1 MRDTQDTVEVIAV
14 RKYGDKYG
22 FFSAENQEEREVSD
36 HIRNPE
42 QAKRLATQT
51 LRLPYYVIVSLGIDH
66 LIKWLEDYNK
76 NNLAD
81 WQKES
86 WLKGSLGLIFDE
98 KGTFLIGGS
107 DIKLKYDYQYGLEVE
122 REEES

>member
-1 MRDTQDTVEVIAV
+1 M
-14 RKYGDKYG
+14 
-22 FFSAENQEEREVSD
+22 
-36 HIRNPE
+36 
-42 QAKRLATQT
+42 
-51 LRLPYYVIVSLGIDH
+51 IVSLGIDH